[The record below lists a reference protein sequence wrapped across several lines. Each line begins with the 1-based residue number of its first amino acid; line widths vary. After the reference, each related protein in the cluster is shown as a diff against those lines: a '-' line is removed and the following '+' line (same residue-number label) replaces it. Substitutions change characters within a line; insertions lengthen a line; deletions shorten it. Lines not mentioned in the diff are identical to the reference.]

1 MHRNFARKIGPCRL
15 FRTERRKGHSYIVP
29 YIILLMLM
37 LCGYY
42 IYDNI
47 RDNTKKAQS
56 LTNYKVASQ
65 FHTRILLNT
74 STGEYP
80 NDLFTMEQRRH
91 GAVILHIIGLCYL
104 FLAVALACDEFF
116 VPSLEVIIDR
126 LKISE
131 DVAGATF
138 MAAGG
143 SAPELFISLFGT
155 FADPK
160 SNVGIGTIV
169 GSAVFNVLF
178 VIGMCAMFS
187 KRVLTLTWWPLFRD
201 CIFYSIAILL
211 LIVFF
216 LDGNIFWYEALT
228 LFVMYLL
235 YVTFM
240 KFNHTFER
248 IVKNS
253 LRSNKVSKVTTVK
266 DLDANNPGVR
276 TEHYLE
282 VSLRWRNNYAF
293 QCNYSLIFL

>member
-1 MHRNFARKIGPCRL
+1 MHEGNARKFGTFRL
-15 FRTERRKGHSYIVP
+15 YISTRRKVLSYVIP
-29 YIILLMLM
+29 YIAFVILL
-37 LCGYY
+37 LCGYC
-42 IYDNI
+42 IYDYLRNGAKQI
-47 RDNTKKAQS
+47 APSQEVYF
-56 LTNYKVASQ
+56 NYRTVLFQKRS
-65 FHTRILLNT
+65 ILNT
-74 STGEYP
+74 SEGQYP
-80 NDLFTMEQRRH
+80 DDAFTMHERRH
-91 GAVILHIIGLCYL
+91 GAVLLHILGLCYL

-126 LKISE
+126 LTISE

-160 SNVGIGTIV
+160 SNVGVGTIV

-201 CIFYSIAILL
+201 CVFYSIAILL

-216 LDGNIFWYEALT
+216 LDGFIRWWEALC
-228 LFVMYLL
+228 LFCMYLF
-235 YVTFM
+235 YVLFM
-240 KFNHTFER
+240 KFNHTIER
-248 IVKNS
+248 IVKNL
-253 LRSNKVSKVTTVK
+253 LRSNKVSKV
-266 DLDANNPGVR
+266 DAESNNPGVK

-282 VSLRWRNNYAF
+282 VRSRF
-293 QCNYSLIFL
+293 

>member
-1 MHRNFARKIGPCRL
+1 
-15 FRTERRKGHSYIVP
+15 
-29 YIILLMLM
+29 MLM
-37 LCGYY
+37 ICGYY
-42 IYDNI
+42 IYSSI
-47 RDNTKKAQS
+47 KDNTRRTRS
-56 LTNYKVASQ
+56 TNIYQVASQ
-65 FHTRILLNT
+65 FHTRLLLN
-74 STGEYP
+74 SSSGEYP
-80 NDLFTMEQRRH
+80 DDIFTQEQRRH
-91 GAVILHIIGLCYL
+91 GAVSLHIIGLCYL

-116 VPSLEVIIDR
+116 VPSLEVIIDK

-143 SAPELFISLFGT
+143 SAPELFISFFGT
-155 FADPK
+155 FADLE

-178 VIGMCAMFS
+178 VIGMCAVFS
-187 KRVLTLTWWPLFRD
+187 KQVLKLTWWPLFRD

-216 LDGNIFWYEALT
+216 LDEKIFWFEALI
-228 LFVMYLL
+228 LFIMYLL

-248 IVKNS
+248 IVKNF
-253 LRSNKVSKVTTVK
+253 LRSNKVSKMNTAK
-266 DLDANNPGVR
+266 DLEANNPGVR

-282 VSLRWRNNYAF
+282 VSL
-293 QCNYSLIFL
+293 

>member
-1 MHRNFARKIGPCRL
+1 MHKHFARKLGPCRL
-15 FRTERRKGHSYIVP
+15 LRTERRKVHSYFVS
-29 YIILLMLM
+29 YIILLMLI

-42 IYDNI
+42 IYDSI
-47 RDNTKKAQS
+47 KRDNTVRES
-56 LTNYKVASQ
+56 STNYQVASQ
-65 FHTRILLNT
+65 FHTRILLNI

-80 NDLFTMEQRRH
+80 KDIFTLQQRRH

-155 FADPK
+155 FADPE

-187 KRVLTLTWWPLFRD
+187 KRILTLTWWPLFRD

-216 LDGNIFWYEALT
+216 LDGKIFWYEALV
-228 LFVMYLL
+228 LFFMYLL

-253 LRSNKVSKVTTVK
+253 LRSNKVSKVNSDK
-266 DLDANNPGVR
+266 DMEANNPGVK

-282 VSLRWRNNYAF
+282 VSLR
-293 QCNYSLIFL
+293 LLKTTK